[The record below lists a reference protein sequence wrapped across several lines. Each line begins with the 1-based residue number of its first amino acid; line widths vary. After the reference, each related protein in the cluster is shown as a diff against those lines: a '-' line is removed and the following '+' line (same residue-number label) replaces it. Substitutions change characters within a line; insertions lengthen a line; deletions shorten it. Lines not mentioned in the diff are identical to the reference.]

1 MGGQGSEGSMAS
13 FERERAFVG
22 HLLNRLALRGEAIDP
37 NAMAGQETGIDV
49 AVQLE
54 DGRTIGIQVTE
65 IDPYPE
71 RGKARAEEKTI
82 AKAAP
87 DKPYGMLGQN
97 DPSVALD
104 AIADR
109 VKRKVEIATRHLF
122 DGLDE
127 VWLLI
132 CAGVPEHGAVVSTF
146 VMSPWL
152 SADDLNS
159 ATDNLLHPSKYSRC
173 FLLPILG
180 AEQAFYRWERNLRWK
195 KSVKLEDIRDVPREA
210 YVNGLMEAA
219 GTGSWEEVDRLCD
232 EECRKV
238 LTEMRQG

>member
-1 MGGQGSEGSMAS
+1 MAS

-22 HLLNRLALRGEAIDP
+22 HLLNRLSWRGKAIDP
-37 NAMAGQETGIDV
+37 NAIACQETGIDV

-71 RGKARAEEKTI
+71 RGKARAREKTI
-82 AKAAP
+82 TKADP
-87 DKPYGMLGQN
+87 GKPYGMLGQN
-97 DPSVALD
+97 DPSVVLD
-104 AIADR
+104 AIADS
-109 VKRKVEIATRHLF
+109 VKRKVEIATRHKF

-132 CAGVPEHGAVVSTF
+132 CGGVPEHGAVVSTF
-146 VMSPWL
+146 VMTPWL
-152 SADDLNS
+152 SAEDLNS
-159 ATDNLLHPSKYSRC
+159 ATGNLLHQSKYSSC
-173 FLLPILG
+173 FVSPILG
-180 AEQAFYRWERNLRWK
+180 TEQAFYRWERNLGWE

-210 YVNGLMEAA
+210 YINSLIEAA
-219 GTGSWEEVDRLCD
+219 GARSWEEVDRLCD